1 MGLTVYGSVS
11 EESCRMSPRFG
22 SAAKYPSD
30 LSHSSIAAATSGR
43 SQSARIGPSI
53 SRSADFVVFPDA
65 RKMAGKIDPTLII
78 GGPLVTTEVTGAVVD
93 TAGDP
98 GGDEGA
104 AA

>member
-1 MGLTVYGSVS
+1 
-11 EESCRMSPRFG
+11 
-22 SAAKYPSD
+22 
-30 LSHSSIAAATSGR
+30 
-43 SQSARIGPSI
+43 
-53 SRSADFVVFPDA
+53 
-65 RKMAGKIDPTLII
+65 MAGKIDPTLII